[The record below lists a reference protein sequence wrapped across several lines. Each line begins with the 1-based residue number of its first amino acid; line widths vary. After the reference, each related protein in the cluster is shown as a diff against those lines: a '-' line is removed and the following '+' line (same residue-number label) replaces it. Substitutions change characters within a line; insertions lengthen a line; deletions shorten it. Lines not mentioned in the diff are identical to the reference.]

1 VDVAAPGN
9 EIFSAFPLN
18 AYAFWSGTS
27 MATPFVAGQAALL
40 RSYAPTL
47 TPAQVERCI
56 LDTAETLTPE
66 LGAGLIDMVASL
78 NAAGAGCEDD
88 EDSSD
93 EDDDIIDQDDSGL
106 VVVGQ
111 IFLPIFMHP

>member
-1 VDVAAPGN
+1 
-9 EIFSAFPLN
+9 
-18 AYAFWSGTS
+18 

-47 TPAQVERCI
+47 TAAQVERCI

-78 NAAGAGCEDD
+78 NAAGTGCEDD
-88 EDSSD
+88 DDSSD